1 VLYRP
6 QKREQDGAEWA
17 PKFFV
22 ASPSMEILPGEETP
36 EAVPLW
42 AWNGKYTE
50 TKQQAPAAEAQEWEG
65 GCYTGWS
72 AHTLLTITSTWQ
84 QHYGN
89 TTATQFPTSKQPV
102 TVPL

>member
-1 VLYRP
+1 
-6 QKREQDGAEWA
+6 
-17 PKFFV
+17 
-22 ASPSMEILPGEETP
+22 MEILPGEETP
-36 EAVPLW
+36 QAVPLW

-50 TKQQAPAAEAQEWEG
+50 TKQQAPAAEVQEWEG

-72 AHTLLTITSTWQ
+72 AHALLTVTSTWQ

-102 TVPL
+102 TVPLQQVLLRLRTKGQGLFHTLTCHL